1 MIALGFR
8 RVLQFCLSRSRM
20 ANMEALVAAAKVGK
34 YATSESGDTLE
45 MIERPSGGVS
55 FVLADG
61 QRSGKPAKAIANV
74 VTRKALSLL
83 ADGVR
88 DGAAA
93 RAASDYLFT
102 YRSGKAVATLNI
114 LSIDTH
120 SQTMV
125 IVRNNPAP
133 VMVIENGT
141 LRSLDK
147 PSLAVGSRK
156 GIRPEIQ
163 EITLQEGLRVV
174 VYTDGLTHS
183 GDRKGQPL
191 DVISCIEDLIHGSE
205 TAPSYWADHLLEQAL
220 LADDSR
226 AADDITVLVA
236 AIQSG
241 SGDDVRHLSV
251 QLSF

>member
-1 MIALGFR
+1 MIALSFR

-20 ANMEALVAAAKVGK
+20 ANMEALIAAAKVGK

-93 RAASDYLFT
+93 RAASDYLYT
-102 YRSGKAVATLNI
+102 YRSGKVVATLNI

-133 VMVIENGT
+133 VLVIEDGT
-141 LRSLDK
+141 LRALDT

-163 EITLQEGLRVV
+163 EIPLHEGLRAVV
-174 VYTDGLTHS
+174 FTDGLTHA

-191 DVISCIEDLIHGSE
+191 DIVGCIEELSHGTE
-205 TAPSYWADHLLEQAL
+205 AEPSYWADHLLEQAL

-236 AIQSG
+236 AIQPG

>member
-1 MIALGFR
+1 
-8 RVLQFCLSRSRM
+8 M

-34 YATSESGDTLE
+34 YASSESGDTLE
-45 MIERPSGGVS
+45 MVERPSGGIS

-93 RAASDYLFT
+93 RAASDYLYT
-102 YRSGKAVATLNI
+102 YRSGKVVATLNI

-133 VMVIENGT
+133 VLVIENSV
-141 LRSLDK
+141 LRMLDGA
-147 PSLAVGSRK
+147 SQAVGSRK

-163 EITLQEGLRVV
+163 EIPLQEGLWVI
-174 VYTDGLTHS
+174 VYTDGLAHA
-183 GDRKGQPL
+183 GDRMGQPL
-191 DVISCIEDLIHGSE
+191 DIMSCIEELSRGE
-205 TAPSYWADHLLEQAL
+205 GNAPSHWADFMLEKAL
-220 LADDSR
+220 QADDSR
-226 AADDITVLVA
+226 PADDITVLVA
-236 AIQSG
+236 TIQEG
-241 SGDDVRHLSV
+241 SGDEVRRLSAR
-251 QLSF
+251 LAL

>member
-1 MIALGFR
+1 
-8 RVLQFCLSRSRM
+8 M
-20 ANMEALVAAAKVGK
+20 ANVEALVAAAKVGK

-45 MIERPSGGVS
+45 MVERPSGGIS

-93 RAASDYLFT
+93 RAASDYLHT
-102 YRSGKAVATLNI
+102 YRSGKVVATLNI

-120 SQTMV
+120 SQTLV

-133 VMVIENGT
+133 VFVIEDGM
-141 LRSLDK
+141 LRALDA
-147 PSLAVGSRK
+147 PSETVGSRK

-163 EITLQEGLRVV
+163 EIPLQIGLRVV
-174 VYTDGLTHS
+174 VYTDGLTHA
-183 GDRKGQPL
+183 GDRSGQPL
-191 DVISCIEDLIHGSE
+191 DVISCVEDLSRGTE
-205 TAPSYWADHLLEQAL
+205 TAPSYWANYLLEKAL

-226 AADDITVLVA
+226 ASDDITVLVA
-236 AIQSG
+236 AIQKG
-241 SGDDVRHLSV
+241 SGEDVRHLSV
-251 QLSF
+251 QLPF

>member
-1 MIALGFR
+1 
-8 RVLQFCLSRSRM
+8 M
-20 ANMEALVAAAKVGK
+20 ANIEALVAAAKVGK
-34 YATSESGDTLE
+34 NATSESGDTLE
-45 MIERPSGGVS
+45 MVERPSGGVS
-55 FVLADG
+55 FVLADD

-83 ADGVR
+83 AEGVR

-93 RAASDYLFT
+93 RAASDYLYT
-102 YRSGKAVATLNI
+102 YRSGKVVATLNI

-133 VMVIENGT
+133 VVVIEDGS
-141 LRSLDK
+141 LRALDT
-147 PSLAVGSRK
+147 PSQAVGSRK

-163 EITLQEGLRVV
+163 EIPLQVGLRVV
-174 VYTDGLTHS
+174 VYTDGLAHS

-191 DVISCIEDLIHGSE
+191 DVIGCIEDLNHGTE
-205 TAPSYWADHLLEQAL
+205 AAPAYWADHLLEQAL

-226 AADDITVLVA
+226 ASDDITMLVA
-236 AIQSG
+236 AIQPG
-241 SGDDVRHLSV
+241 SGDDVRHLSA

>member
-1 MIALGFR
+1 
-8 RVLQFCLSRSRM
+8 M
-20 ANMEALVAAAKVGK
+20 ANVEALVAAAKVGK

-45 MIERPSGGVS
+45 MVERPSGGIS

-93 RAASDYLFT
+93 RAASDYLHT
-102 YRSGKAVATLNI
+102 YRSGKVVATLNI

-120 SQTMV
+120 SQTLV

-133 VMVIENGT
+133 VVVIDDGVLQT
-141 LRSLDK
+141 LDT
-147 PSLAVGSRK
+147 PSQAVGSRK

-163 EITLQEGLRVV
+163 EIPLHEGLWAV
-174 VYTDGLTHS
+174 VYTDGLTHA

-191 DVISCIEDLIHGSE
+191 DVISCIEELSRGTE
-205 TAPSYWADHLLEQAL
+205 TTPSFWADHLLEKAL

-226 AADDITVLVA
+226 ASDDITVLVA
-236 AIQSG
+236 AIQKG

-251 QLSF
+251 QLSL

>member
-1 MIALGFR
+1 
-8 RVLQFCLSRSRM
+8 
-20 ANMEALVAAAKVGK
+20 MEALVAAAKVGK

-45 MIERPSGGVS
+45 MVERPSGGIS
-55 FVLADG
+55 YVLADG

-93 RAASDYLFT
+93 RAASDYLYT
-102 YRSGKAVATLNI
+102 YRMGKVVATLNI

-133 VMVIENGT
+133 VVVIENGT
-141 LRSLDK
+141 IRMLDS

-156 GIRPEIQ
+156 GIRPEIE
-163 EITLQEGLRVV
+163 EIPLAIGLIAI
-174 VYTDGLTHS
+174 VYTDGLTHAGDRS
-183 GDRKGQPL
+183 GDRL
-191 DVISCIEDLIHGSE
+191 DILSCVQELNNSDDIS
-205 TAPSYWADHLLEQAL
+205 PSHWADAL
-220 LADDSR
+220 LQKALEADESR
-226 AADDITVLVA
+226 ASDDITVLVA
-236 AIQSG
+236 AIQEG
-241 SGDDVRHLSV
+241 TGDDARRLSV
-251 QLSF
+251 RLPL

>member
-1 MIALGFR
+1 
-8 RVLQFCLSRSRM
+8 M

-93 RAASDYLFT
+93 RAASDYLYT
-102 YRSGKAVATLNI
+102 YRSGKVVATLNI

-163 EITLQEGLRVV
+163 EIPLHEGLWAVV
-174 VYTDGLTHS
+174 FTDGLTHA
-183 GDRKGQPL
+183 GNRKGQPL
-191 DVISCIEDLIHGSE
+191 DIVGCIEELSHGTE
-205 TAPSYWADHLLEQAL
+205 AAPSYWADHLLEQAL
-220 LADDSR
+220 IADDSR

-236 AIQSG
+236 AIQPG

>member
-1 MIALGFR
+1 
-8 RVLQFCLSRSRM
+8 M
-20 ANMEALVAAAKVGK
+20 ATMEALVAAAKVGK

-61 QRSGKPAKAIANV
+61 QRSGKPAKAIANA

-93 RAASDYLFT
+93 RAASDYLYT
-102 YRSGKAVATLNI
+102 YRSGKVVATLNI

-120 SQTMV
+120 SHTMV

-133 VMVIENGT
+133 VMVIEDGA
-141 LRSLDK
+141 LRALDT
-147 PSLAVGSRK
+147 PSMAVGSRK
-156 GIRPEIQ
+156 GIRPQIQ
-163 EITLQEGLRVV
+163 EIPLQEGLRAVV
-174 VYTDGLTHS
+174 FTDGLTHA
-183 GDRKGQPL
+183 GDRKGQAL
-191 DVISCIEDLIHGSE
+191 DFVRCIEDLSHGIES
-205 TAPSYWADHLLEQAL
+205 APSYWADHLLEQAL
-220 LADDSR
+220 LGDDSR
-226 AADDITVLVA
+226 AEDDITVLVA
-236 AIQSG
+236 AIQPG

>member
-1 MIALGFR
+1 MALDFR
-8 RVLQFCLSRSRM
+8 KVLQFCLSRSRM

-93 RAASDYLFT
+93 RAASDYLYT
-102 YRSGKAVATLNI
+102 YRSGKVVATLYI

-133 VMVIENGT
+133 VLVIEDGT
-141 LRSLDK
+141 LRALDTH
-147 PSLAVGSRK
+147 SLAVGSRK
-156 GIRPEIQ
+156 GIRQEIQ
-163 EITLQEGLRVV
+163 EIPLQGGLRAVV
-174 VYTDGLTHS
+174 FTDGLTHA
-183 GDRKGQPL
+183 GDRKGEPL
-191 DVISCIEDLIHGSE
+191 DIIGCIEALRDGIES
-205 TAPSYWADHLLEQAL
+205 APSYWADHLLEQAI

-236 AIQSG
+236 AIQPG
-241 SGDDVRHLSV
+241 SGDDMRHLSV